1 MKKNGPYKIISS
13 REVYK
18 NPWINVREDKVI
30 HPKGDEGVFGVVTI
44 DRGMSVLPIDEE
56 GYVYLTKE
64 FRYAVGKDTIETIS
78 GGVDKGEKIV
88 EAVKREMLEEVGIKA
103 KKFTELGMLYPLTT
117 VLFHEAFLFLAED
130 LSFCKP
136 DTTSKEIIQ
145 PVKIKLEKAMDMVCS
160 SEIQHAPSCVLIY
173 KAYHYINSIKHK

>member
-1 MKKNGPYKIISS
+1 MRKNGPYKITSS

-30 HPKGDEGVFGVVTI
+30 HPKGDEGIFGVVTI
-44 DRGMSVLPIDEE
+44 DRGISVLPIDEE

-64 FRYAVGKDTIETIS
+64 FHYAVKKDTIEAIS
-78 GGVDKGEKIV
+78 GGVDKGEEII
-88 EAVKREMLEEVGIKA
+88 EAVKREMMEEVGIKA

-117 VLFHEAFLFLAED
+117 ALFHEAYLFLAED
-130 LSFCKP
+130 LSFYKP
-136 DTTSKEIIQ
+136 KTTAHEIIE
-145 PVKIKLEKAMDMVCS
+145 PIKIKLEEAMEMVFN

-173 KAYHYINSIKHK
+173 KAYYYLNKRKNK